1 MAHEAHLLGGLI
13 ALLAAAVWGSGDY
26 LGGLATRG
34 RDQYHVLLLASGSGL
49 VALLLVTILIGE
61 GWPSASS
68 IAWGA
73 AAGVSG
79 AIGIAALYRGL
90 ADAQAALVA
99 PISAVVG
106 VVLPVMVGIAT
117 QGAPPLLRWA
127 GIAAGLLGIW
137 LVSADAGRA
146 GDNSRRGLALAIVA
160 GLGFGG
166 FFVLIAQVEEGS
178 VFGPLVAAKTL
189 AVLFCGV
196 VLLFRRRRL
205 PSIRENRGALVAG
218 VFDAGGNVFF
228 LLAAQLTR
236 LEIAAL
242 IASMSPAMT
251 VALAAALLRQKATV
265 RQVVGVVV
273 SLVAIGLLVV

>member
-1 MAHEAHLLGGLI
+1 MAHESHLLGGLI

-34 RDQYHVLLLASGSGL
+34 KNQYQVLLLVSGSGL
-49 VALLLVTILIGE
+49 LTLLLAMLLRGE

-68 IAWGA
+68 MAWGA
-73 AAGVSG
+73 AAGISG
-79 AIGIAALYRGL
+79 AAGIAALYRGL

-106 VVLPVMVGIAT
+106 VILPVVVGIAT
-117 QGAPPLLRWA
+117 EGPPPALRWA

-137 LVSADAGRA
+137 LVSADAGRDENA
-146 GDNSRRGLALAIVA
+146 PRRGLALAIAA

-166 FFVLIAQVEEGS
+166 FFVLISQVEAGS
-178 VFGPLVAAKTL
+178 VFGPLVLAKTF
-189 AVLFCGV
+189 AVLFAGV
-196 VLLFRRRRL
+196 LLLFRRQRL
-205 PSIRENRGALVAG
+205 PSILGNRSALVAG

-228 LLAAQLTR
+228 LVASQLTR

-242 IASMSPAMT
+242 IASMSPAVT

-265 RQVVGVVV
+265 RQVAGVVV
-273 SLVAIGLLVV
+273 SLLAIGLLVV